1 MWYLCKMGEYKL
13 KYLIL
18 ILACFLLL
26 GCSSGNKQEF
36 AYQKINSDEALEIM
50 NESSNYEIIDVRTR
64 EEYAEG
70 HIDGAFNIP
79 YDEINE
85 LIEFPKDTILF
96 VYCKSGARSKVAA
109 ETLISLGYEV
119 YALKAYEDINL
130 EE

>member
-1 MWYLCKMGEYKL
+1 MGEYKV

-26 GCSSGNKQEF
+26 GCSSDNEQEF
-36 AYQKINSDEALEIM
+36 TYQKINSDEALEIM
-50 NESSNYEIIDVRTR
+50 VESDNYEIIDVRTR

-79 YDEINE
+79 YEINE

-119 YALKAYEDINL
+119 YALGAYEDINL

>member
-1 MWYLCKMGEYKL
+1 MKC
-13 KYLIL
+13 LIL

-36 AYQKINSDEALEIM
+36 TYEKITSNEALEIM
-50 NESSNYEIIDVRTR
+50 NKSNNYEIIDVRTR

-70 HIDGAFNIP
+70 HINGAFNIP

-85 LIEFPKDTILF
+85 LIEFPKDTVLF
-96 VYCKSGARSKVAA
+96 VYCQSGTRSKIAA
-109 ETLISLGYEV
+109 ENLISLGYEV
-119 YALKAYEDINL
+119 YDLGSYEDINL

>member
-1 MWYLCKMGEYKL
+1 MGEYKV

-26 GCSSGNKQEF
+26 GCSSDNEQEF
-36 AYQKINSDEALEIM
+36 TYQKINSDEALEIM
-50 NESSNYEIIDVRTR
+50 VESGNYEIIDVRTR
-64 EEYAEG
+64 EEYTEG

-79 YDEINE
+79 YEINE

-96 VYCKSGARSKVAA
+96 VYCKSGARSKIAA

-119 YALKAYEDINL
+119 YDLGAYEDINL

>member
-1 MWYLCKMGEYKL
+1 MGEYKV

-26 GCSSGNKQEF
+26 GCSSDNEQEF
-36 AYQKINSDEALEIM
+36 TYQKINSDEALEIM
-50 NESSNYEIIDVRTR
+50 VESDNYEIIDVRTR

-79 YDEINE
+79 YEINE

-96 VYCKSGARSKVAA
+96 VYCKSGARSKVSA

-119 YALKAYEDINL
+119 YALGAYEDINL

>member
-1 MWYLCKMGEYKL
+1 M

-36 AYQKINSDEALEIM
+36 AYQKINSNEALEIM
-50 NESSNYEIIDVRTR
+50 VESDNYEIIDVRTR

-70 HIDGAFNIP
+70 HIESAFNIP

-119 YALKAYEDINL
+119 YDLGAYEDINL

>member
-1 MWYLCKMGEYKL
+1 M

-26 GCSSGNKQEF
+26 GCSSDNKQEF
-36 AYQKINSDEALEIM
+36 TYEKINSDEALEIM
-50 NESSNYEIIDVRTR
+50 NESNNYEIIDVRTR

-70 HIDGAFNIP
+70 HIAGAFNIP

-96 VYCKSGARSKVAA
+96 VYCKSGARSKIAA
-109 ETLISLGYEV
+109 ENLINLGYEV
-119 YALKAYEDINL
+119 YDLGAYEDINFK
-130 EE
+130 E

>member
-18 ILACFLLL
+18 ILACSLLL
-26 GCSSGNKQEF
+26 GCSSDTTQEF
-36 AYQKINSDEALEIM
+36 TYQKINSDEALEIM
-50 NESSNYEIIDVRTR
+50 VESDNYEIIDVRTR

-79 YDEINE
+79 YEINE